1 MQADG
6 AAYMARDKK
15 VQQEVHFFICLKI
28 FMGANRSSV
37 VRVIFIDKQQMTNQL
52 KYLTML
58 S

>member
-28 FMGANRSSV
+28 FMGQTGLALLGSS
-37 VRVIFIDKQQMTNQL
+37 L
-52 KYLTML
+52 
-58 S
+58 